1 MNRWG
6 HTPIE
11 NIAYALLKISET
23 LERMENKMPVPEG
36 EITTSEIFAP
46 QTADDFDIE
55 FEMNE
60 EKIPW
65 EEVKEDLGLPDDL
78 S

>member
-1 MNRWG
+1 
-6 HTPIE
+6 
-11 NIAYALLKISET
+11 
-23 LERMENKMPVPEG
+23 MPVPEG
-36 EITTSEIFAP
+36 EITTSEIFAS

-55 FEMNE
+55 FGMNE